1 MEDADILA
9 RLTVI
14 CRKVFNLP
22 DAKIDV
28 ETNAEIIEEWNSLSH
43 LILIDQ
49 VEREFSVQF
58 SLGDLMELKSIGD
71 LIFLVQRKLQP

>member
-22 DAKIDV
+22 DARIDV

-49 VEREFSVQF
+49 VEEA
-58 SLGDLMELKSIGD
+58 LAHID
-71 LIFLVQRKLQP
+71 QRVKENA